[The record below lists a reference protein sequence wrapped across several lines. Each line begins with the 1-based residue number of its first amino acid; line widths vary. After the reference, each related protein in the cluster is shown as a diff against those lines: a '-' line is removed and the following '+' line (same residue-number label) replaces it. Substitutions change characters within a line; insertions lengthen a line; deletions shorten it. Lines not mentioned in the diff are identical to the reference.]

1 MTAMERKH
9 EWKQNVIRAA
19 QRGDYETAMKML
31 ANNIGNRGNVIEFIE
46 DICENSDPYD
56 GE

>member
-46 DICENSDPYD
+46 DICENSDPCD
-56 GE
+56 EV